1 MKVSVSLPDEA
12 VAFLDDYAKR
22 SGSSRSAAV
31 TAAIRFLRERDLAGA
46 YAKAWEEWE
55 TDQDSGLWDTT
66 TGDGIGA

>member
-31 TAAIRFLRERDLAGA
+31 AAAIRLLRERDLAGA
-46 YAKAWEEWE
+46 YANAWDAWEA
-55 TDQDSGLWDTT
+55 DPDSGLWDIT
-66 TGDGIGA
+66 TGDGMGT